1 MLKNEVKR
9 MYWIFKNEEL
19 IEEGLTDDEYIY
31 YLFGGDNK

>member
-1 MLKNEVKR
+1 